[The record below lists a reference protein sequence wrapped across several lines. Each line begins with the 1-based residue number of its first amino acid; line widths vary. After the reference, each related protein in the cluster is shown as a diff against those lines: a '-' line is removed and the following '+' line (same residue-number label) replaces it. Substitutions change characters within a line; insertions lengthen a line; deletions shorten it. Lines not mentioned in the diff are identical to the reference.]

1 MKEYA
6 LLLKPASGL
15 CNMRCGY
22 CFYADEMSLRESSS
36 RGLMTEETARAILLS
51 LKEDLVP
58 GDSLHLAFQGGE
70 PTLSG
75 IAFYKA
81 FFQMAAE
88 ILKGISVSW
97 SFQTN
102 GLLLDEEWCRFF
114 RENRVLVGL
123 SIDGPARFHNAYRK
137 DASGE
142 STSVRVHGAMEL
154 LKQHGVA
161 FNVLTVLTPE
171 TAARPEAVWNWVLR
185 EEIRYVQFI
194 PCLGALDLS
203 DVPKDSGS
211 ASERARWALTP
222 SAFRDFYLALFPLWK
237 KSLEEGHAVSVKFFD
252 DLVNL
257 FLYGRET
264 ACGMTGQCSVQ
275 YVAEADGLVYP
286 CDFYALDK
294 YRMGDLKS
302 DNLLSLRDA
311 AAAFLNEPRAC
322 LSEEPCRSCPL
333 LSSCRGGC
341 KRMKDTMYLE
351 NGSCRYREL
360 LDRILDP
367 LIRTAESFRRQRP

>member
-1 MKEYA
+1 MREYL

-22 CFYADEMSLRESSS
+22 CFYADEMRLRESSLH
-36 RGLMTEETARAILLS
+36 GLMTEETARSVLLS
-51 LKEDLVP
+51 LKKDLVM
-58 GDSLHLAFQGGE
+58 GDHLHLAFQGGE

-75 IAFYKA
+75 IAFFEA
-81 FFQMAAE
+81 FFQMAGE
-88 ILKGISVSW
+88 ILKDISISC

-102 GLLLDEEWCRFF
+102 GLLLDEDWCRFF

-123 SIDGPARFHNAYRK
+123 SIDGPAKFHNAYRK
-137 DASGE
+137 DAGGR
-142 STSVRVHGAMEL
+142 STSVRIHEAMRL
-154 LKQHGVA
+154 LKKHGVA

-171 TAARPEAVWNWVLR
+171 MAARPEAVWNWVLR
-185 EEIRYVQFI
+185 EEIRYIQFI

-203 DVPKDSGS
+203 DVPKDSEGP
-211 ASERARWALTP
+211 SERARWALTP
-222 SAFRDFYLALFPLWK
+222 SAFRDFYLTLFPFWK
-237 KSLEEGHAVSVKFFD
+237 QSLEEGRTVSVKFFD

-264 ACGMTGQCSVQ
+264 ACGMAGHCSLQ
-275 YVAEADGLVYP
+275 YIVEADGSVYP

-294 YRMGDLKS
+294 YRMGDLTRES
-302 DNLLSLRDA
+302 LSSLTKA
-311 AAAFLNEPRAC
+311 AARFLEEPRAY
-322 LSEEPCRSCPL
+322 LSKEPCRNCSL
-333 LSSCRGGC
+333 LSHCGGGC
-341 KRMKDTMYLE
+341 KRMIDTMYLE

-367 LIRTAESFRRQRP
+367 LIRTAERFLHKRP

>member
-51 LKEDLVP
+51 LKEDLGP

-75 IAFYKA
+75 IDFYKA

-194 PCLGALDLS
+194 PCLGALDVS
-203 DVPKDSGS
+203 DVPKDSES
-211 ASERARWALTP
+211 PSERACWALTP

-237 KSLEEGHAVSVKFFD
+237 KSLEEGRPVSVKFFD

-275 YVAEADGLVYP
+275 YVAEADGSVYP

-311 AAAFLNEPRAC
+311 AAAFVNEPRAY
-322 LSEEPCRSCPL
+322 LSEEPCRSCSL

-341 KRMKDTMYLE
+341 KRMKNTMYLE

>member
-15 CNMRCGY
+15 CNMRCEY

-51 LKEDLVP
+51 LKEDLCP
-58 GDSLHLAFQGGE
+58 SDSLHLAFQGGE

-75 IAFYKA
+75 IDFYKA

-123 SIDGPARFHNAYRK
+123 SIDGPAKFHNAYRK

-142 STSVRVHGAMEL
+142 STSVRVHGTMEL

-171 TAARPEAVWNWVLR
+171 TAARPEAIWNWVLR

-194 PCLGALDLS
+194 PCLGALDVS
-203 DVPKDSGS
+203 DVPKDSES
-211 ASERARWALTP
+211 ASKRARWALTP

>member
-97 SFQTN
+97 SFQSN

-123 SIDGPARFHNAYRK
+123 SIDGPAKFHNAYRK

-211 ASERARWALTP
+211 TSERACWALTP

-275 YVAEADGLVYP
+275 YVAEADGSVYP

-302 DNLLSLRDA
+302 ETLVSLREA
-311 AAAFLNEPRAC
+311 AAAFLNEPRAY